1 MPSAIGVSTFFRP
14 DEPIPPSLVLRLAEV
29 NIASIAVACFLYEFV
44 LREARR
50 YYKSVWADDTW
61 FWRFAVVY
69 LVFACAA
76 CLALLATAVGV
87 GLRDIQN
94 GTYARS
100 TYDILYIAY
109 KCVIWTCGMAAEL
122 FFTARVSTIVHKRAL
137 KPLVWVLYALTACPY
152 ALAFCFFLLY
162 RYYEFRYGRYSRILD
177 LSAGWMHVVF
187 VAYSTSILG
196 WRLVLQRRH
205 EARAAQDSLK
215 DIFRGALLTS
225 ALIGLCAGMGG
236 IFACFLETSHIYMLT
251 SFWYNVYPFVCA
263 MSLCFALRQRHE
275 LRVRQ
280 EGRAGTR
287 KRAGRMERLLRLE
300 RADQQHQKTADH
312 PSEWRGD
319 KVSLGPKLVDVP
331 DKNGKRRGSQRGH
344 EKSFHDVALDLNA
357 FERCRPAGEGG
368 GGGDGNERRFI
379 ESASTGRL
387 DIRVHTEV
395 HTEVESEHDDEE
407 IALEVRRRHDAEW
420 RGDRAV

>member
-1 MPSAIGVSTFFRP
+1 MP
-14 DEPIPPSLVLRLAEV
+14 LQ
-29 NIASIAVACFLYEFV
+29 
-44 LREARR
+44 
-50 YYKSVWADDTW
+50 
-61 FWRFAVVY
+61 
-69 LVFACAA
+69 
-76 CLALLATAVGV
+76 AVGV

-137 KPLVWVLYALTACPY
+137 KPLVWVL
-152 ALAFCFFLLY
+152 F
-162 RYYEFRYGRYSRILD
+162 GMGVIRILD
-177 LSAGWMHVVF
+177 LTAGWMHVIF

-205 EARAAQDSLK
+205 EARAAQDALK

-236 IFACFLETSHIYMLT
+236 IFACFLETPHIYMLT

-263 MSLCFALRQRHE
+263 MSLCFALRQRHQ

-287 KRAGRMERLLRLE
+287 KRAGRLERLLRLG

-357 FERCRPAGEGG
+357 FERCRPAGDGG

-395 HTEVESEHDDEE
+395 HTEVESEHGDEE
-407 IALEVRRRHDAEW
+407 IALEVKRRQDAEW
-420 RGDRAV
+420 RGDQAV